1 MNYCIQGKYQRAN
14 QSFISMKMNYAAGW
28 RPKDCLPSNLSKVI
42 QGTIQRA
49 MFDRFSFSIGNSAS
63 FPFHFLILV

>member
-14 QSFISMKMNYAAGW
+14 QSFISMNMNYAAGW
-28 RPKDCLPSNLSKVI
+28 RPKDCLPNNFSEVI

-49 MFDRFSFSIGNSAS
+49 MFIRFSFSIGDSVS
-63 FPFHFLILV
+63 FPFHFLIFL